1 MFLCIFCIVPSPPTS
16 LILIERSSTSLM
28 FEWESP
34 LLPHGIIEYYLV
46 TYRGVETLNQVDDS
60 FSSLKEKVANGKS
73 MELKGLEPYSEY
85 EVRVQA
91 SNGHALSAGRMTAG
105 RTLEDSTLIFIFKS
119 PALTDFVF
127 LTYSTNSSS

>member
-1 MFLCIFCIVPSPPTS
+1 
-16 LILIERSSTSLM
+16 
-28 FEWESP
+28 
-34 LLPHGIIEYYLV
+34 
-46 TYRGVETLNQVDDS
+46 
-60 FSSLKEKVANGKS
+60 
-73 MELKGLEPYSEY
+73 MELKELEPYSEY

-91 SNGHALSAGRMTAG
+91 AYGRALSAGRMTAG

>member
-1 MFLCIFCIVPSPPTS
+1 MFLCVFCIVPSPPTNLLLS
-16 LILIERSSTSLM
+16 ERSSRSLK

-46 TYRGVETLNQVDDS
+46 TYRGIDKVNPVDDS
-60 FSSLKEKVANGKS
+60 FSAPKDKVGNGTS

-91 SNGHALSAGRMTAG
+91 ANGRALSAGRMITG
-105 RTLEDSTLIFIFKS
+105 RTLEEGELLINRKGWSICFDPLS
-119 PALTDFVF
+119 CLCF
-127 LTYSTNSSS
+127 L